1 MIQIFTHLIVYK
13 EMCLVIWFVVCKYLS
28 AICIRF
34 LQMMSMKQTC
44 NVNDAKSIFM
54 GKTINFP
61 KGFIVSLFFAFS
73 NVSFIFF
80 SFQIPY
86 FSSFVCFLIF
96 IFSINI
102 LLYLAFLHQQFSL
115 LRFFFLQPSF
125 FLLLLYFI
133 HFPSFPFYQHVVIKW
148 TQM

>member
-80 SFQIPY
+80 HFK
-86 FSSFVCFLIF
+86 FLIF
-96 IFSINI
+96 LLLSVFWFLFFPSTFYYIWLFFINNSLYCDSFS
-102 LLYLAFLHQQFSL
+102 FSL
-115 LRFFFLQPSF
+115 SF
-125 FLLLLYFI
+125 FYFSYTLYIFL
-133 HFPSFPFYQHVVIKW
+133 PFPFIS
-148 TQM
+148 M